1 MRRAMETPK
10 PLPASSLPAA
20 RRNRSPSRGNTSGAT
35 PGPWSSIEISEGEK
49 ARPDY
54 LVYRNRKSE
63 AVPYLEKA
71 LKAPP
76 RPGREVADEGRREE
90 VRTLLKAAR

>member
-1 MRRAMETPK
+1 M
-10 PLPASSLPAA
+10 
-20 RRNRSPSRGNTSGAT
+20 
-35 PGPWSSIEISEGEK
+35 
-49 ARPDY
+49 
-54 LVYRNRKSE
+54 YRNRKSE